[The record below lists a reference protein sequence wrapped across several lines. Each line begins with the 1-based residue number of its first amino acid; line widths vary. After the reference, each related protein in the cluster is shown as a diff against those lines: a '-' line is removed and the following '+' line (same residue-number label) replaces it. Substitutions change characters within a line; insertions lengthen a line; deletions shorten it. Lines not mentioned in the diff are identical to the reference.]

1 MPGVVVPRLL
11 IRSSLYLPHS
21 VAARRIGG
29 FLIPSFFSSSIIAR
43 IAIALGNI
51 TFNRSVPVNAA
62 ANDS

>member
-1 MPGVVVPRLL
+1 VNRSGYVNTTARPIYPTTSRL
-11 IRSSLYLPHS
+11 
-21 VAARRIGG
+21 GG

-43 IAIALGNI
+43 IAIAIGNI